1 MKQSRATAG
10 VVATVGAVFLPL
22 GFVLAPAQAAL
33 LDFSFTTQRG
43 GTGFFTLDTSVEN
56 TVENQFNPDAFFGN
70 LPNAISGFTFS
81 RMGQTATSDGIL
93 KFEATP
99 SGTTFRINSAGY
111 GGGLGP
117 VSQVGLFFS
126 SPSDPNPSDLN
137 FALPSDPSQY
147 VPRAYFESFLGY
159 VIFSTGGGPDND
171 SITSVSVAAHHSGTS
186 VPEPT
191 STVSL
196 VALGLLGAGCILKK
210 KKASSKSA

>member
-1 MKQSRATAG
+1 MKQFLTTVG

-22 GFVLAPAQAAL
+22 GFVSAPAHAAL
-33 LDFSFTTQRG
+33 LDFSFTTQKG

-56 TVENQFNPDAFFGN
+56 TFTGNFNPDAFFGN

-81 RMGQTATSDGIL
+81 GTGQTATSDGIL
-93 KFEATP
+93 NFVVTP
-99 SGTTFRINSAGY
+99 LGTTFRINSAGY

-137 FALPSDPSQY
+137 FVLPSDPSQY

-159 VIFSTGGGPDND
+159 VIFSTGGGSDND
-171 SITSVSVAAHHSGTS
+171 SLTSVSVAAHPSSTS

-191 STVSL
+191 PTVSL
-196 VALGLLGAGCILKK
+196 VTLGSLGAGYLLRKK
-210 KKASSKSA
+210 MRSSKNA

>member
-56 TVENQFNPDAFFGN
+56 TFTGNFNPDAFFGV
-70 LPNAISGFTFS
+70 LPNAISGFTFGGT
-81 RMGQTATSDGIL
+81 GQTATSDGIL
-93 KFEATP
+93 RFVATA
-99 SGTTFRINSAGY
+99 SDTSFRIDSAGY

-137 FALPSDPSQY
+137 FVLPSDPSQY

-159 VIFSTGGGPDND
+159 VIFSTGGSDND
-171 SITSVSVAAHHSGTS
+171 SITSVSVAAHPSSTS

-191 STVSL
+191 PTVSL
-196 VALGLLGAGCILKK
+196 VTLGSLGAGYLLRKK
-210 KKASSKSA
+210 MRSSKKA